1 MPKVRTR
8 HLRDGDQV
16 MVESA
21 VVRLE
26 GKPERCEAPGRH
38 RVVYWWPNMPIVSGA
53 LSWAP
58 QATRLTVQ
66 GLGSRVWHVV
76 KRGGR

>member
-1 MPKVRTR
+1 MPKIKTR

-16 MVESA
+16 LVEGA
-21 VVRLE
+21 VVLLE
-26 GKPERCEAPGRH
+26 GKPATCEAPGRH
-38 RVVYWWPNMPIVSGA
+38 RVVYWWPNMPIVSGT

-58 QATRLTVQ
+58 EATRLTVQ

-76 KRGGR
+76 RRGGR